1 MEASVRSARDCRAR
15 RQRPRQAVRRGRGA
29 PRCRSRGRRRRAR
42 RTFGTER
49 RREVDS
55 RQDRVRTR
63 SSQRGTRGGL
73 RRASRLAG
81 GSRRDRLSRGV
92 LPLSRLDECGRAP
105 GAAPAPHELRRRRAR
120 TCRPARARR
129 PRRCARTPC
138 RGDVQGNAAA
148 ARNRAGPRPLA
159 APAAAG
165 RADQRARPGRE
176 ANGAHAARGT
186 ASTRHLRSAE
196 LAPPERGRARLRPRR
211 HPAGRQ
217 GRQRRCAGGTRPATR
232 RRDRDRCGY
241 EEVRGCGTGRHSRA
255 GRRTRPGRKE
265 RLRRARS
272 DLDARRGLRRGRGRR
287 EPLTAVWTI
296 AGYGLREALRRKV
309 FVVVCLLTVA
319 FLLLYWMGNRYVF
332 NHVGEIVPPA
342 GIDAQTFA
350 GAFLFGMAMFGTLFL
365 GVVLA
370 VFLTLGVVRG
380 DAERGLLQPLVV
392 RPIGRSTVLAA
403 RFLGS
408 VFLSGIANGI
418 AVFMLFGAGLVAGLL
433 DNIGHVLNSGGLV
446 HAAKIAAWIV
456 PFEALYQD
464 ALRTITENTSGLTGF
479 LLRLGP
485 FGGAEQGGVALRLW
499 AIAYLGIV
507 GALALAGFARRDL

>member
-1 MEASVRSARDCRAR
+1 
-15 RQRPRQAVRRGRGA
+15 
-29 PRCRSRGRRRRAR
+29 
-42 RTFGTER
+42 
-49 RREVDS
+49 
-55 RQDRVRTR
+55 
-63 SSQRGTRGGL
+63 
-73 RRASRLAG
+73 
-81 GSRRDRLSRGV
+81 
-92 LPLSRLDECGRAP
+92 
-105 GAAPAPHELRRRRAR
+105 
-120 TCRPARARR
+120 
-129 PRRCARTPC
+129 
-138 RGDVQGNAAA
+138 
-148 ARNRAGPRPLA
+148 
-159 APAAAG
+159 
-165 RADQRARPGRE
+165 
-176 ANGAHAARGT
+176 
-186 ASTRHLRSAE
+186 
-196 LAPPERGRARLRPRR
+196 
-211 HPAGRQ
+211 
-217 GRQRRCAGGTRPATR
+217 
-232 RRDRDRCGY
+232 
-241 EEVRGCGTGRHSRA
+241 
-255 GRRTRPGRKE
+255 
-265 RLRRARS
+265 
-272 DLDARRGLRRGRGRR
+272 
-287 EPLTAVWTI
+287 VWTI

-403 RFLGS
+403 RFLGAGAVCVPYVLGVYFATMVLTGLEGSWWPDRIVTPGLELAGAVLLVAALSLLGS